1 MPSREAPATSC
12 SPHPIAPARPSQDI
26 TQLARAF
33 LEERGLEAAVVI
45 ASSSHV
51 AGVAD
56 ETTANITK
64 KELRDGSVKQF
75 ASDMVACSAGSKKW
89 WARHEVLW
97 TDEEKFLAAG
107 AAVVQQLREKVRK
120 KIMRAH
126 VGGAVTAL

>member
-1 MPSREAPATSC
+1 MGNSVLLEIILMILFWDLLPDSC
-12 SPHPIAPARPSQDI
+12 ARKVVGTPFYKHHPCM
-26 TQLARAF
+26 
-33 LEERGLEAAVVI
+33 
-45 ASSSHV
+45 
-51 AGVAD
+51 
-56 ETTANITK
+56 N
-64 KELRDGSVKQF
+64 
-75 ASDMVACSAGSKKW
+75 SDMVVCSAGSKKW